1 MKDLLAL
8 RKERAEK
15 VDKMEALMGEIG
27 DADPSEDQSKA
38 FAALEG
44 EIKALD
50 GHIERAEKLEVAKAK
65 TVVPAEPTKGADGLP
80 HVEVVDPDKGVKG
93 AIFSKITRSLA
104 VSKGVVPYAMD
115 FAAKTFG
122 EQHPATKAL
131 ATGVGSAG
139 GFLVPEQYSA
149 EIIELLRAVAI
160 VRRAGA
166 RSIPMN
172 GTTMIPRINSGTA
185 ASYVGENSDIK
196 STGMTFG
203 QIRLTSRKLAAVVPI
218 SNDLLRSPGPSADA
232 IVLDDLLASMA
243 NAEDQSFLRG
253 DGTGNAPKGILHWM
267 NSGNSQA
274 SAGAT
279 AANIET
285 DVQFLIGSLINNDV
299 RMVNPCWLM
308 PPRSKLKLEFLKD
321 AVTNVLTFPEVAE
334 KGQLKGYP
342 IFTSNNIPI
351 NLGGGSA
358 TEIYFVDMAD
368 VVIGEEMGVEVK
380 VSEEAS
386 YNDGT
391 QLVSAF
397 SQDQTVVRVI
407 TKHDICMRHDRSA
420 AVITGATY

>member
-1 MKDLLAL
+1 MDKLLKL
-8 RKERAEK
+8 REERAKSVER
-15 VDKMEALMGEIG
+15 MEAILSKEG
-27 DADPSEDQSKA
+27 DLDEAEVKEFEDVE
-38 FAALEG
+38 AA
-44 EIKALD
+44 IKAMD
-50 GHIERAEKLEVAKAK
+50 ESIKRLETLEAAKAK
-65 TVVPAEPTKGADGLP
+65 TVVPAEPAKGADGLP
-80 HVEVVDPDKGVKG
+80 HIEVTDPDKGVKG
-93 AIFSKITRSLA
+93 AVFSKITRALA
-104 VSKGVVPYAMD
+104 VSKGVVPYAAD

-131 ATGVGSAG
+131 ATGIGSAG
-139 GFLVPEQYSA
+139 GFLVPEQYSSD
-149 EIIELLRAVAI
+149 IIELLRAVAL

-166 RSIPMN
+166 RTLSMN
-172 GTTMIPRINSGTA
+172 GTTMVPRINSGTA

-218 SNDLLRSPGPSADA
+218 SNDLLRSPGPNADA

-267 NSGNSQA
+267 NAGNSQA

-285 DVQFLIGSLINNDV
+285 DVQFLIGSLINNNV
-299 RMVNPCWLM
+299 RMINPCWMM

-321 AVTNVLTFPEVAE
+321 AVTNVLTFPEVSE

-358 TEIYFVDMAD
+358 TEVYFVDMAD
-368 VVIGEEMGVEVK
+368 VLIGEEMGVEVK